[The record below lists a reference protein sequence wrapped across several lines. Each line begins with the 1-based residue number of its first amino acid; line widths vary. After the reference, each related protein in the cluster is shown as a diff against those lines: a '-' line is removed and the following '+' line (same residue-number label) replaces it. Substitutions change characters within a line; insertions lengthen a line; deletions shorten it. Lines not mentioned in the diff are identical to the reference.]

1 MACKKLYV
9 SELKKVRPV
18 LNQTKLVFPFY
29 DTHSFARK
37 NMYRAIYKQECWS
50 IEIQQQVVFFSVK
63 LATDQIKITNIL
75 CSGAGRISW
84 HAILQKI
91 EWFARSYFTST
102 IFLSFSAQGPLF
114 EWLLANG
121 YYRDKKGFTKKL
133 YYNTALVLSGGG
145 ARGAYQIGVWRAL
158 KKLNIS
164 FSMITSTSV
173 GALNAGLIMM
183 NDENMAQQI
192 WHRIS
197 TEQILA
203 FPKAADDN
211 HSFKRLRQ
219 QLRSFG
225 LSAVKNKGVSTLP
238 LQQMLKQT
246 VDERMLLTSSI
257 KLYICTTRLRGLKE
271 KVVAVKPT
279 TDAWKWLTASA
290 AFFPA
295 MQPMNIEGEDYID
308 GGYRND
314 FPLDVA
320 LSKGAKECICIDAKG
335 PGIRKKNIN
344 TENIPTITLRSPW
357 SLGSF
362 LIFDSQRS
370 KINEQLGY
378 LETMKYF
385 HFYTGFWYT
394 FTTEVNW
401 QTDWQAFISTSSS
414 QIANWLQDKAFWQKF
429 YKLYGKK
436 VPSERA
442 GEAFVE
448 LIARFLELPPHKIYT
463 KSQFLSALVDGKENV
478 TQAFEVTLSFIEWL
492 EIFHQNYSLLSKRKQ
507 FLLLEEL
514 LEKGI
519 KIPERLI
526 EKSAVLFVAVKF
538 FSFLK
543 RKQQN
548 IRN

>member
-1 MACKKLYV
+1 MAFKKLYV
-9 SELKKVRPV
+9 SEFEKVRPI
-18 LNQTKLVFPFY
+18 LTQTKLVFPFY
-29 DTHSFARK
+29 NTHSLAQK
-37 NMYRAIYKQECWS
+37 NMFYAIYKQDCWA
-50 IEIQQQVVFFSVK
+50 IEIQKQVVFFSMK
-63 LATDQIKITNIL
+63 LSERQMKITNIL
-75 CSGAGRISW
+75 CSEPSQISW
-84 HAILQKI
+84 YAILQKI
-91 EWFARSYFTST
+91 ECFARSYFTST
-102 IFLSFSAQGPLF
+102 IHLTFSAQGPLF
-114 EWLLANG
+114 EWLLANN
-121 YYRDKKGFTKKL
+121 YQPDKQGLTKKL
-133 YYNTALVLSGGG
+133 CYNTALVLSGGG
-145 ARGAYQIGVWRAL
+145 ARGAYQIGAWRAL
-158 KKLNIS
+158 KRLNIS

-183 NDENMAQQI
+183 DDENMARRI
-192 WHRIS
+192 WYKIS

-211 HSFKRLRQ
+211 HSFKQLRQ
-219 QLRSFG
+219 QLRSLG
-225 LSAVKNKGVSTLP
+225 LSAVKDKGVSTLP
-238 LQQMLKQT
+238 LQ
-246 VDERMLLTSSI
+246 RLLQQNLDAKTLLASSI

-295 MQPMNIEGEDYID
+295 MQPMNIKGEDYID

-320 LSKGAKECICIDAKG
+320 LLKGAKECICIDAQG
-335 PGIRKKNIN
+335 PGIRKKNIA

-362 LIFDSQRS
+362 LIFDSHRS

-394 FTTEVNW
+394 FTTEVDW
-401 QTDWQAFISTSSS
+401 QTEWQAFIVTLSS
-414 QIANWLQDKAFWQKF
+414 QKVSWLQDKAFWQKF
-429 YKLYGKK
+429 YKLYEKK
-436 VPSERA
+436 IPLERA

-448 LIARFLELPPHKIYT
+448 LIGRFLELPPNKIYT
-463 KSQFLSALVDGKENV
+463 KSQFLAALVEGKENV
-478 TQAFEVTLSFIEWL
+478 TQPFEVTLSFIEWL
-492 EIFHQNYSLLSKRKQ
+492 EIFHQNYSLLSKKKQ
-507 FLLLEEL
+507 FLLFEEL

-519 KIPERLI
+519 KIPESLI

-543 RKQQN
+543 KKIAKN
-548 IRN
+548 A